1 MPQSLQ
7 QAEQLGTSLTTL
19 TADLREFKASSQ
31 AIREQVRQSSQE
43 LLETGARFHSLRGL
57 AQELAQNLS
66 ALHSAMEVSS
76 ALHTKVAESAQALD
90 DIRQEV
96 QEHLHSSVSRLDGEV
111 RFLAMN
117 AALETSRK
125 QRVRNL
131 GHIAEVTSTLSAVS
145 EQMLLS
151 LSEWVT
157 QGASQ
162 LNGWRERFTTLRQVE
177 DHASL
182 YHPEGLIRIKTDVL
196 LLRDGVSWASRV
208 LRGQEQEVLHFTEL
222 AAEACALRPLD
233 RFREA
238 QRLTLVAPESQNAEQ
253 LETETTHLL
262 QQELGRQR
270 DLILRARGLGLEL
283 EQEFQSMSAVTE
295 QTRKHLDDE
304 IKRLTQS
311 LVVLSH
317 MATSAQASHEHLRTL
332 LHDLGALIQHAWR
345 MEGELEEW
353 LQACV
358 QTELLSAHS
367 GSADTLDDEERQAVL
382 NLIQEARQ
390 LAGNASSVAGQVQE
404 QLRHFRLELRGQSL
418 ELEHLLDRE
427 QHQLENLN
435 YCRETLELV
444 LADAHSVL
452 ESVRQDRNRLSEV
465 QQSLRS
471 ESERLSST
479 EQQLTQLR
487 DQVS

>member
-1 MPQSLQ
+1 MPQHLQ
-7 QAEQLGTSLTTL
+7 QSEELGASLATL
-19 TADLREFKASSQ
+19 STELREFKASSQ

-66 ALHSAMEVSS
+66 SLHAAMEVSGS
-76 ALHTKVAESAQALD
+76 LHTKVAESATVLD
-90 DIRQEV
+90 EIRQEV
-96 QEHLHSSVSRLDGEV
+96 QQHLKTSVTRLDGEV

-131 GHIAEVTSTLSAVS
+131 GHISEVTATLSAVS

-162 LNGWRERFTTLRQVE
+162 LQGWRDRFTTLRHEE
-177 DHASL
+177 DKSSL

-208 LRGQEQEVLHFTEL
+208 LRGQEQEVVHFTEL

-233 RFREA
+233 RFRES
-238 QRLTLVAPESQNAEQ
+238 QRLTQVAPESRNATE
-253 LETETTHLL
+253 LSAETSLLL

-283 EQEFQSMSAVTE
+283 EKEFQAMSEVTE

-311 LVVLSH
+311 LVVLSS

-332 LHDLGALIQHAWR
+332 LHDLDGLIQHAWR

-367 GSADTLDDEERQAVL
+367 GSADALDDDERQAVL
-382 NLIQEARQ
+382 NLIQESRQ
-390 LAGNASSVAGQVQE
+390 LAGNASTVAGQVQE

-444 LADAHSVL
+444 LADSHSVL
-452 ESVRQDRNRLSEV
+452 ESVREDRDRLNAV
-465 QQSLRS
+465 KQSLRN
-471 ESERLSST
+471 ESERLAST
-479 EQQLTQLR
+479 EQALVQLR
-487 DQVS
+487 DQVL